1 MLRGLFPL
9 SFLPYTSFQS
19 ANPFPLSSSSMGSY
33 APLEINDVIKL
44 VKNVVK
50 CLFACRFFS
59 IFAMKNKT
67 QVWKMWRISQKKYQK
82 CVNLHI
88 FRTLTMEV
96 LKNV

>member
-1 MLRGLFPL
+1 MLHKNYAKKTIVLTPL
-9 SFLPYTSFQS
+9 TPEF
-19 ANPFPLSSSSMGSY
+19 A
-33 APLEINDVIKL
+33 NDVIKL
-44 VKNVVK
+44 VKNVVNS
-50 CLFACRFFS
+50 LFACRFFS

>member
-1 MLRGLFPL
+1 MLVCL
-9 SFLPYTSFQS
+9 SFF
-19 ANPFPLSSSSMGSY
+19 
-33 APLEINDVIKL
+33 
-44 VKNVVK
+44 
-50 CLFACRFFS
+50 C

>member
-1 MLRGLFPL
+1 MC
-9 SFLPYTSFQS
+9 
-19 ANPFPLSSSSMGSY
+19 
-33 APLEINDVIKL
+33 
-44 VKNVVK
+44 K